1 MDRALKVPEDQLQ
14 GFCKELTSLVAKHSP
29 MFPMDFKTLQIFALA
44 MMANDLQTSD
54 VIGDAASWQIDGVK
68 IWLFRQKGMPGP
80 TFSETPRDSTSYYHW
95 YHAGGLESFWSIGN
109 WNNSSS
115 LF

>member
-14 GFCKELTSLVAKHSP
+14 GFCKELTSVAKHSP